1 MPAPLKQPQQ
11 LVAKWSTTYHILI
24 QWSRPAVTVRVIHPH
39 RHGKDGGADSAPPD
53 GLTDSVRPE
62 PEPAASQ
69 NLRGRRVSRRDTFPQ
84 VTRSRRI
91 GGTGRDG
98 HERNRCTPVPVSHRG
113 RQRSPLTRGEIVRHG
128 ARLRKPAAGHCGP
141 ELRDEPSRER
151 VRGTSVCERTVAKRF
166 RHRAQVRASCPHR
179 CDGWK
184 PALRQSQRRWPRRV
198 RRIARCRRRAPI
210 RA

>member
-1 MPAPLKQPQQ
+1 M
-11 LVAKWSTTYHILI
+11 
-24 QWSRPAVTVRVIHPH
+24 RVIHPH

-53 GLTDSVRPE
+53 GPTDSVRPE

-128 ARLRKPAAGHCGP
+128 ARLRKPAAGHCGH
-141 ELRDEPSRER
+141 ELRGEPSRER
-151 VRGTSVCERTVAKRF
+151 VRGTSVCERTVTKRF
-166 RHRAQVRASCPHR
+166 RHRAQARASCPHR
-179 CDGWK
+179 CFGWN
-184 PALRQSQRRWPRRV
+184 PALSDSRGDGGLAGSAALRAAADAYPLRRDLGV
-198 RRIARCRRRAPI
+198 REHGAVRGERAHGECVGQAI
-210 RA
+210 D